1 MRDLNNKTH
10 MRRVYCGE
18 CRHVMD
24 IPVEKA
30 GMPEQCEN
38 CHEYLIVPKGSY
50 SPNVVIGDYVLH
62 DEIGTG
68 GCGTVYL
75 AYQISLDR
83 YCAVKI
89 LHDAYFKHDEQLE
102 ELLNEGRIAGRLHHP
117 KIVQCYSVG
126 EADGVY
132 FYSMEYVEGRTLKQV
147 LEDNWKLTVNRSID
161 VVSQVIEGL
170 SHAWSKQ
177 RLVHR
182 DVKPDNIMVTA
193 EGEVKL
199 ADMGLAKP
207 ANNTVDEDD
216 DVIKGSPHYISP
228 EQINNTPQDFRS
240 DIYSLGCVLYQ
251 CLTGHMIFRAES
263 PQDYCI
269 KHLSEIP
276 QSPAYHNAELPE
288 DLCDIVMKML
298 EKNPEDR
305 YQDYGNLMRDLQM
318 ARQNDL
324 SGTIEFNKPVQEE
337 EPEKSGS
344 KSWLLVPVV
353 AVACAVIF
361 FALPK
366 KDKAES
372 ETSDAVIATQVENS
386 ELKAATV
393 VEQEVPK
400 VLPKP
405 QAKLSAVLADPAGFD
420 GGNEWVEIRNEGEI
434 EIQLDGWKLKDR
446 DGNAHVMKGSI
457 PVGESFKVQI
467 PMSDFTINN
476 KGDLIILLDGD
487 EQEFDCWELK
497 GKDIVKAEVLT
508 R

>member
-1 MRDLNNKTH
+1 ME
-10 MRRVYCGE
+10 V
-18 CRHVMD
+18 
-24 IPVEKA
+24 PVEKA

-38 CHEYLIVPKGSY
+38 CHEYLIVPKGNY
-50 SPNVVIGDYVLH
+50 SANVVIGDYVLH

-68 GCGTVYL
+68 GCGTVHL
-75 AYQISLDR
+75 AYQLSLDR

-89 LHDAYFKHDEQLE
+89 LHDAYFKHDEQLQ

-132 FYSMEYVEGRTLKQV
+132 YYSMEYVEGRTLKQV

-199 ADMGLAKP
+199 ADMGLAKA

-269 KHLSEIP
+269 KHLSELP
-276 QSPAYHNAELPE
+276 QNPAYHNAELPE
-288 DLCDIVMKML
+288 ELCDIVMKML
-298 EKNPEDR
+298 QKNPEDR
-305 YQDYGNLMRDLQM
+305 YQDYGNLMKDLQM

-324 SGTIEFNKPVQEE
+324 SGTIEFNKPIQDENVD
-337 EPEKSGS
+337 KSGS
-344 KSWLLVPVV
+344 KAWALVALV

-366 KDKAES
+366 KDKAEI
-372 ETSDAVIATQVENS
+372 ETVEPVAELVTPQTVEAPVIEAEEEMPVAIS
-386 ELKAATV
+386 VK
-393 VEQEVPK
+393 PK
-400 VLPKP
+400 
-405 QAKLSAVLADPAGFD
+405 AKLTAVMADPAGFD
-420 GGNEWVEIRNEGEI
+420 GGNEWVTISNDGEVDL
-434 EIQLDGWKLKDR
+434 QLDGWKLKDR
-446 DGNAHVMKGSI
+446 DDNAYTLSGNI
-457 PVGESFKVQI
+457 PVGKSLKVQI

-476 KGDLIILLDGD
+476 KGDLIILLSKEG
-487 EQEFDCWELK
+487 EEFDRWDLK
-497 GKDIVKAEVLT
+497 EKDIVKSQVLT

>member
-1 MRDLNNKTH
+1 ME
-10 MRRVYCGE
+10 V
-18 CRHVMD
+18 
-24 IPVEKA
+24 PVEKA

-75 AYQISLDR
+75 AYQLSLDR

-89 LHDAYFKHDEQLE
+89 LHDAYFKHDEQLQ

-132 FYSMEYVEGRTLKQV
+132 YYSMEYVEGRTLKQV

-207 ANNTVDEDD
+207 AHNTVDEDD

-251 CLTGHMIFRAES
+251 CLTGNMIFRAES
-263 PQDYCI
+263 PQEYCL
-269 KHLSEIP
+269 KHLSEVP

-288 DLCDIVMKML
+288 ELCDIVMKML
-298 EKNPEDR
+298 QKNPEDR
-305 YQDYGNLMRDLQM
+305 YQDYGNLMKDLQT

-324 SGTIEFNKPVQEE
+324 SGTIEFNKPIQDETT
-337 EPEKSGS
+337 EKSGA
-344 KSWLLVPVV
+344 KSWMLVPLV

-361 FALPK
+361 FAFPK
-366 KDKAES
+366 KDKTEVLGPVASIE
-372 ETSDAVIATQVENS
+372 QVEEPVES
-386 ELKAATV
+386 IDEVEEIVEEQTV
-393 VEQEVPK
+393 PVPVK
-400 VLPKP
+400 PK
-405 QAKLSAVLADPAGFD
+405 AKLSAVMADPAGFD
-420 GGNEWVEIRNEGEI
+420 GGNEWVEIRNEGEV
-434 EIQLDGWKLKDR
+434 EIQLEGWKLKDS
-446 DGNAHVMKGSI
+446 DDNVHTLSGSI
-457 PVGESFKVQI
+457 AIGQSLKVQI

-476 KGDLIILLDGD
+476 KGDSIILLNEED
-487 EQEFDCWELK
+487 EEFDRWDLQENE
-497 GKDIVKAEVLT
+497 IVKAEALT